1 MTVREK
7 VLHALLESEKFISG
21 EQLSVELGVSRTSVW
36 KAIKKLKEDGFNIKA
51 VNNKGYK
58 MTQNPDGLVESLLT
72 HDLTKRGFDMV
83 RLFDTIDS
91 TNLEAKRQAESFSG
105 NGIFIA
111 KEQTL
116 GKGRRGRTW
125 ESPKGTGNYMSY
137 LLRPEIEPMA
147 ASMLTLIAGLAV
159 CNSMIDLY
167 EIDVR
172 IKWPNDIVIGG
183 KKLCGI
189 LTEVVT
195 AKNGEK
201 GIIAGVGINVNQ
213 GKAAFSGELSE
224 LATSV
229 KLESG
234 KKIPR
239 LPFLGSVM
247 KYFEDQYFL
256 FQKGEFKE
264 LIRRW
269 KSYSS
274 MLGRDVGLK
283 VGNRNVKG
291 TVLDLEDSGALV
303 LRLDSG
309 KTESFFGSDCRFI

>member
-1 MTVREK
+1 
-7 VLHALLESEKFISG
+7 
-21 EQLSVELGVSRTSVW
+21 
-36 KAIKKLKEDGFNIKA
+36 
-51 VNNKGYK
+51 
-58 MTQNPDGLVESLLT
+58 MTQNRLSGKSIKECLPSEMIRWDVHYFPELESTQQKAVEIFRNESRGGVFVSTNCQTSGRGRGGNSWIAPRGEALLFSFILLPGHAPTKLHLLT
-72 HDLTKRGFDMV
+72 IT
-83 RLFDTIDS
+83 T
-91 TNLEAKRQAESFSG
+91 A
-105 NGIFIA
+105 
-111 KEQTL
+111 
-116 GKGRRGRTW
+116 
-125 ESPKGTGNYMSY
+125 
-137 LLRPEIEPMA
+137 
-147 ASMLTLIAGLAV
+147 LAV
-159 CNSMIDLY
+159 CDALRSHIGLKPDL
-167 EIDVR
+167 
-172 IKWPNDIVIGG
+172 KWPNDVLCNG

-224 LATSV
+224 IATSV